1 MLRSAA
7 LCASIVMGLRI
18 QSIRTD
24 NQMTPSTRCVLYFT
38 RATCSFCGTEMRLVP
53 TERKVRKWGFIPI
66 TKRELA
72 PEPGWTL
79 ETDRR
84 YIDWLS
90 KRKGL
95 KPCVVRLCGACKDTA
110 HAAWENEMKD
120 TEG

>member
-7 LCASIVMGLRI
+7 LCAAIVMRLRI

-66 TKRELA
+66 TKRELV

-90 KRKGL
+90 KRKGSSL
-95 KPCVVRLCGACKDTA
+95 ASFGFAGRVRTRRTPHGKT
-110 HAAWENEMKD
+110 K
-120 TEG
+120 

>member
-1 MLRSAA
+1 
-7 LCASIVMGLRI
+7 
-18 QSIRTD
+18 
-24 NQMTPSTRCVLYFT
+24 
-38 RATCSFCGTEMRLVP
+38 VP

-66 TKRELA
+66 TKRDLT

-84 YIDWLS
+84 YIAWLS
-90 KRKGL
+90 KRMGL
-95 KPCVVRLCGACKDTA
+95 EPCVVWLCGACKDKA